1 MLSFLIL
8 MPLLGAFCIFFI
20 NNKNINLI
28 RNFSLFW
35 SLLIFNISVYLVF
48 IFDTTSSN
56 FQFIEEIHWISITN
70 NNIVLGIDGLGLF
83 MVLLTTF
90 LIPVCLILSFSL
102 SNLAQIKEYN
112 IAFLVLESILLGVF
126 STLDVLLFYL
136 LFEAVLIPMYFIVGV
151 YGSRGRRVRD

>member
-102 SNLAQIKEYN
+102 SN
-112 IAFLVLESILLGVF
+112 
-126 STLDVLLFYL
+126 
-136 LFEAVLIPMYFIVGV
+136 
-151 YGSRGRRVRD
+151 